1 MFQHLLVPTDGSSL
15 SRSTAIEAVRFAKA
29 AGAKITGF
37 HAMPELRHMTQH
49 PGLPT
54 DTRANF
60 ERQARA
66 EANAALDFVKEAAQA
81 QGVVCDTVMVA
92 SDQPHEAI
100 LRAAR
105 DRDCDLIV
113 MASHGRRGIEAM
125 LIGSETQKVLTHSKI
140 PVLVWRGNRG

>member
-15 SRSTAIEAVRFAKA
+15 SRQTATEAARFAKA

-37 HAMPELRHMTQH
+37 HALPELRLMGQH

-54 DTRANF
+54 DTRADF

-66 EANAALDFVKEAAQA
+66 EADRALDTIQEAARA
-81 QGVVCDTVMVA
+81 EGVACDTVMVA
-92 SDQPHEAI
+92 SDRPYEAI

-105 DRDCDLIV
+105 DRDCDLIF

-125 LIGSETQKVLTHSKI
+125 IIGSETQKVLTHSKV